1 MILRLCQQLVQLT
14 NELLSLSFVTRTE
27 PLSNAQAGFPS
38 RFVGADRMSENDRPS
53 GAALT
58 KQADYLTDAL
68 LKAGA
73 RYDRYAAEKN
83 RNKWLDY
90 TARWKRLEKIT
101 RSIQALATDI
111 SELDIL
117 TRDDLWSRVDPI
129 AVEALIGSL
138 LIVGKATNDLA
149 KETQKN
155 GRPRDLAEERWIL
168 ELADIYENAF
178 SEHARV
184 WRTDDGLMSDFYA
197 LLELSRPE
205 AFPRHGKLSRR
216 QIDRTLSQRRWHNF
230 LLG

>member
-1 MILRLCQQLVQLT
+1 MVR
-14 NELLSLSFVTRTE
+14 
-27 PLSNAQAGFPS
+27 S
-38 RFVGADRMSENDRPS
+38 RPRHSRKRQSSGDVRIPERRENIRAFLARKLPP
-53 GAALT
+53 GKT

-197 LLELSRPE
+197 LLELSP
-205 AFPRHGKLSRR
+205 PRSVSATR
-216 QIDRTLSQRRWHNF
+216 
-230 LLG
+230 